1 MENMTIYRD
10 DGYGNPNLGA
20 PVFAVVKNVFYKC
33 GMWAKPDFRMPRM
46 VVEGNRIYQADRT
59 GKPDY
64 KQPIFGLFGGF
75 VCDSDGQVVYSMS
88 GDRIRRNN
96 CGLKTPAYVIVRE

>member
-33 GMWAKPDFRMPRM
+33 GMWAKPDFRMPKM
-46 VVEGNRIYQADRT
+46 VLEGNRIYYSDRH

-64 KQPIFGLFGGF
+64 RQPAFGLCGDY
-75 VCDSDGQVVYSMS
+75 VCDADGNVVFSRS
-88 GDRIRRNN
+88 GDRLRRHNS
-96 CGLKTPAYVIVRE
+96 GLKAPAYVIVRG